1 MSITYETMTWT
12 RLVLYGEEH
21 NELTHVINW
30 EAWLGKLTLLIMIQY
45 REIVINEEGD
55 GYVLGHEYPKR

>member
-21 NELTHVINW
+21 NELTHVINE
-30 EAWLGKLTLLIMIQY
+30 EAWLGKLTL
-45 REIVINEEGD
+45 
-55 GYVLGHEYPKR
+55 